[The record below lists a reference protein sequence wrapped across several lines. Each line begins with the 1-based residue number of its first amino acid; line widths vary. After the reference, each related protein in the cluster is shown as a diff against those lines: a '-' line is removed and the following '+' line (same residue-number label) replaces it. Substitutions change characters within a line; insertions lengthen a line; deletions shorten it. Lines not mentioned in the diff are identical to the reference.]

1 MFDGI
6 FIKNS
11 KKTTNVPSA
20 TFSGNQ
26 SGNSMAMPPVF
37 HNYDVVLDCFVFD
50 VSGSM
55 EEPSFQK
62 DTIRLQTV
70 MGAGKRYL
78 DAKRESRPRDC
89 VALVA
94 YSSDVSVMCGF
105 EEVQSQYQMLAS
117 AIWQMQFLPHGGTDM
132 SLGLQAAIKLFHEHG
147 GDDFYV
153 RRYKGKHVLRR
164 VIAYSDGHDQNT
176 HAGLEL
182 AKTLKGEKI
191 LIETF
196 GIAPSPKDVDEK
208 FLKAIAT
215 TDEQGCHYR
224 FLGDTETVYNTFQH
238 MASGTLLYTE

>member
-6 FIKNS
+6 FKKNS
-11 KKTTNVPSA
+11 KKTTNIPSA
-20 TFSGNQ
+20 TFAGNQ

-37 HNYDVVLDCFVFD
+37 HDYDVVLDCLVCD

-55 EEPSFQK
+55 EDPSFK
-62 DTIRLQTV
+62 PGMTRLQ
-70 MGAGKRYL
+70 MLMEAGKRYL

-117 AIWQMQFLPHGGTDM
+117 AIRQMQFLPHGGTDM

-147 GDDFYV
+147 GYDFYT
-153 RRYKGKHVLRR
+153 RRYKGNRVLRR

-176 HAGLEL
+176 HAGMEL
-182 AKTLKGEKI
+182 AKKLKREKV

-196 GIAPSPKDVDEK
+196 GIAPSPKDVDEI

-224 FLGDTETVYNTFQH
+224 FLGDTDTVYNTFQH